1 MNVVVTGIGVLSPA
15 GSDPASLWRG
25 VASGQSFVRRVT
37 RFDPA
42 PFRSQVAGEI
52 AGFDPQ
58 ARLDRKL
65 ANRLDRF
72 SALAVVAAEDALR
85 DADLKT
91 VDQPGEFGVSIGSAL
106 GGAAL
111 AEEQHRRYLTGG
123 IGAVRP
129 VLAISVF
136 GAAAACNVAQHCNLH
151 GPVLGNTNSCA
162 AGITAIGEACMLMRL
177 GRARRMLAGGVE
189 APLAPLTFGAFDL
202 LRAMSAK
209 WNDAPARASRPFDR
223 ARDGFVMAEAAAVF
237 VLELEEDALRRN
249 ARIYGRIAGF
259 GMSNDAFHMSA
270 PREDGSD
277 SARCMLAA
285 LADAGMT
292 AQEVE
297 CVSAHGSGT
306 PPGDTAEMRA
316 LERVLGERL
325 PRVPVVAS
333 KGCHGH
339 ALGATGAVEVAIAL
353 LAMEHGEVPPS
364 VNSDDPE
371 PQLATATVPRPMRI
385 TNVLKNAAGFGGL
398 NAALVLLR
406 EGA

>member
-1 MNVVVTGIGVLSPA
+1 MAVTGIGVICPA
-15 GSDPASLWRG
+15 GHDPASLWAG
-25 VASGQSFVRRVT
+25 VASGASFVRRIT

-52 AGFDPQ
+52 TGFDPLE
-58 ARLDRKL
+58 RLDGKL
-65 ANRLDRF
+65 AKRLDRF
-72 SALAVVAAEDALR
+72 SSLAVVAAEDALR
-85 DADLKT
+85 DAALMR
-91 VDQPGEFGVSIGSAL
+91 VEEPEEFGVSIGSAL

-111 AEEQHRRYLTGG
+111 AEDQHQRYLVGG

-136 GAAAACNVAQHCNLH
+136 GAAAACNVAQHCALH
-151 GPVLGNTNSCA
+151 GPTLGNTNSCA
-162 AGITAIGEACMLMRL
+162 SGVTAIGEACLLMQQ

-209 WNDAPARASRPFDR
+209 WNAAPARASRPFDR
-223 ARDGFVMAEAAAVF
+223 ARDGFVMAEGAAIF
-237 VLELEEDALRRN
+237 VLERAEDAVRRG
-249 ARIYGRIAGF
+249 AHVYGSIAGF
-259 GMSNDAFHMSA
+259 GLSNDAFHMSA

-277 SARCMLAA
+277 SARSMLTA

-292 AQEVE
+292 PQEVE

-306 PPGDTAEMRA
+306 PPGDAAEARA

-325 PRVPVVAS
+325 PRVPVVAT

-339 ALGATGAVEVAIAL
+339 ALGATGALEVAIAL
-353 LAMEHGEVPPS
+353 LALERGEVPPS
-364 VNSDDPE
+364 VNADDPDE
-371 PQLATATVPRPMRI
+371 PVAVAAAARSMRI
-385 TNVLKNAAGFGGL
+385 ENVLKNTAGFGGL
-398 NAALVLLR
+398 NAALVLRR
-406 EGA
+406 EA

>member
-1 MNVVVTGIGVLSPA
+1 MNVVVTGIGVLTPA
-15 GSDPASLWRG
+15 GSDPASLWQN
-25 VASGQSFVRRVT
+25 VSSGRSFVRRVT
-37 RFDPA
+37 RFDPT

-52 AGFDPQ
+52 SAFDPR

-65 ANRLDRF
+65 ANRLDLF
-72 SALAVVAAEDALR
+72 SALAVVAAEDALH
-85 DADLKT
+85 DANLDT
-91 VDQPGEFGVSIGSAL
+91 IEQPEEFGVSIGSAL

-111 AEEQHRRYLTGG
+111 AEEQHQRYLTGG
-123 IGAVRP
+123 IDAVRP

-136 GAAAACNVAQHCNLH
+136 GAAAACNVAQHCKLH

-162 AGITAIGEACMLMRL
+162 SGVTAIGEACLLMQQ

-189 APLAPLTFGAFDL
+189 APLAPLTFGAFDI

-209 WNDAPARASRPFDR
+209 WNDDPARASRPFDR

-237 VLELEEDALRRN
+237 VLEREADAVRRN
-249 ARIYGRIAGF
+249 ARIYGYVAGF

-277 SARCMLAA
+277 SARSLFAA
-285 LADAGMT
+285 LAEARMT
-292 AQEVE
+292 PQEVE

-306 PPGDTAEMRA
+306 PPGDTAEVRA

-325 PRVPVVAS
+325 PRVPIMAS

-339 ALGATGAVEVAIAL
+339 ALGASGAVEVAIAL
-353 LAMEHGEVPPS
+353 LAMEHGAVPPS
-364 VNSDDPE
+364 VNSDDPD
-371 PQLATATVPRPMRI
+371 PPLATATASRPLRVA
-385 TNVLKNAAGFGGL
+385 NVLKNAAGFGGL
-398 NAALVLLR
+398 NAALVLRR
-406 EGA
+406 EA